1 MIDDLAGKVA
11 VVTGA
16 AQGIGLTV
24 AKELL
29 AKGAKVY
36 LADIEG
42 GDFGGVA
49 ETYGADK
56 AITVKLDVTIPES
69 WSALHDTIE
78 GDCGHLDILVNNAGI
93 SPAGSIESTDFE
105 LWRKVISV
113 NLDSVFLGCNTLL
126 PLLKKSSSASI
137 INLSSLMGI
146 KSDANLAAYS
156 ASKGGVRL
164 LTKSIALHG
173 AQFKIRC
180 NSVHPGGVRTRMLDE
195 FIKTFGDEEE
205 AIKLITAN
213 VPLATVGEPEDISN
227 MILFLASDASKW
239 ITGAEM
245 CVDGGATLV

>member
-1 MIDDLAGKVA
+1 MIDVLAGKVA

-29 AKGAKVY
+29 AKGVKVY
-36 LADIEG
+36 LADIED
-42 GDFGGVA
+42 GDFDGVP
-49 ETYGADK
+49 EKFGADK
-56 AITVKLDVTIPES
+56 ATTVKLDVTIPES
-69 WSALHDTIE
+69 WSALRDIIE
-78 GDCGHLDILVNNAGI
+78 AEIGRIDILVNNAGI
-93 SPAGSIESTDFE
+93 SPAGSIETTDFE

-164 LTKSIALHG
+164 LTKSIALHC
-173 AQFKIRC
+173 AQFNIRC

-213 VPLATVGEPEDISN
+213 VPLAAVGKPEDISN